1 MNARSGRS
9 VVRRVLRWLGALLA
23 LAVAALVVV
32 CLVPIQPTMPRQPPA
47 PADRRWELARG
58 HRLAFEHVPAAAGG
72 PRRTPVLF
80 LHGGPGGYVH
90 GSVVRTL
97 GRLAERGHDVWFY
110 EQVGS
115 GRSDRLPRPGDYGF
129 LGHVE
134 DLREVVERFLG
145 GRVILVGQSY
155 GALLAAEL
163 VARHPALVER
173 LVLTSPGTLQPMRFD
188 ERGWITGRELQPP
201 PRYRFVA
208 PPAVAMDGLRFWP
221 PRALAAI
228 ALATVLDVK
237 LMPDR
242 EADGVLDTLAARFTS
257 GMVCDPRHVQPEEGG
272 AGFYAHGRSNWF
284 GDHEDPRPALRSRT
298 LPVLVLQGACD
309 HLEFATAYE
318 YATVFPNA
326 RYHFIEG
333 AGHVIW
339 WEQPEAWLAAIAAFL
354 EEPPGNTKAGI
365 PSKDPGLR

>member
-1 MNARSGRS
+1 MNGRPRRSAARRA
-9 VVRRVLRWLGALLA
+9 LRGLAGLLA
-23 LAVAALVVV
+23 LLVVTLVVV
-32 CLVPIQPTMPRQPPA
+32 CLVPVAPTVARQPA
-47 PADRRWELARG
+47 ASADRLWQLSRG
-58 HRLAFEHVPAAAGG
+58 HRLAFEHVPAAGG

-80 LHGGPGGYVH
+80 VHGGPGGYVH
-90 GSVVRTL
+90 SSVVRTL

-115 GRSDRLPRPGDYGF
+115 GRSDRLARPGDYGF

-145 GRVILVGQSY
+145 GRVVLVGQSY

-188 ERGWITGRELQPP
+188 DRGWITERELQPP
-201 PRYRFVA
+201 PEYRFV
-208 PPAVAMDGLRFWP
+208 PPAQVAMDGVRFWP
-221 PRALAAI
+221 PRALASM
-228 ALATVLDVK
+228 ALATALDVK

-284 GDHEDPRPALRSRT
+284 GDHEDPRPSLRART

-309 HLEFATAYE
+309 HLEYATAYE
-318 YATVFPNA
+318 YVTLFPNA
-326 RYHFIEG
+326 RYRFIEG
-333 AGHVIW
+333 AGHIIW
-339 WEQPEAWLAAIAAFL
+339 WEQPDAWLAAIEAFL
-354 EEPPGNTKAGI
+354 EEPLGAGS
-365 PSKDPGLR
+365 PREVR